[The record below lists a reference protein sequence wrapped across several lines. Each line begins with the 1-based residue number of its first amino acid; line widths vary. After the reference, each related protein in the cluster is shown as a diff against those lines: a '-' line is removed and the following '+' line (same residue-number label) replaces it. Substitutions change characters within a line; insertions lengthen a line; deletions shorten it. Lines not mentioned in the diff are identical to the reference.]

1 MKTALAI
8 LLALATM
15 QAQVP
20 SAPAGLSVSIASD
33 TPLPVGSIIPVPVVS
48 TNGQFI
54 AYWYPPPFVQRTNI
68 SVWIQ
73 PIATTWLPEVST
85 DGVNWGRRSEGIHL
99 PPRAIR
105 SLGQPCLTCLHFTE
119 VNATEQVRIRLV
131 AY

>member
-119 VNATEQVRIRLV
+119 VNGKEQVRIRLV